1 MSTSKF
7 AMFMKDKKAKKANGF
22 YAPTKSLLDEEG
34 KPIEWEFRHITPK
47 ENDELRDEC
56 MSEVPVGK
64 SGTYRPR
71 VDTSKYIR
79 KLVAAS
85 VVYPELY
92 DAELQD
98 SYGVT
103 TPEDLLVEMVDDIG
117 EYQALVAFVQE
128 FQGFGGS
135 FSDKVD
141 EAKN

>member
-1 MSTSKF
+1 
-7 AMFMKDKKAKKANGF
+7 MFMKDKKAKKENGF
-22 YAPTKSLLDEEG
+22 YAPTKSLLDEDG
-34 KPIEWEFRHITPK
+34 KPIEWEFKHITPK

>member
-7 AMFMKDKKAKKANGF
+7 AMFMKDKKAKKENGF
-22 YAPTKSLLDEEG
+22 YAPTKSLTDEDG
-34 KPIEWEFRHITPK
+34 KPLEWEFRHITPK

-64 SGTYRPR
+64 SGAYRPR

-103 TPEDLLVEMVDDIG
+103 TPEDLLVEIVDDIG

>member
-7 AMFMKDKKAKKANGF
+7 AMFMKDKKAKKENGF
-22 YAPTKSLLDEEG
+22 YAPTKSLTDEDG
-34 KPIEWEFRHITPK
+34 KPLEWEFRHITPK

-64 SGTYRPR
+64 SGAYRPR

-98 SYGVT
+98 SYGVMNEEQLFQAMIDNT
-103 TPEDLLVEMVDDIG
+103 A
-117 EYQALVAFVQE
+117 EYDRFFNFV
-128 FQGFGGS
+128 S
-135 FSDKVD
+135 KISLYL
-141 EAKN
+141 

>member
-7 AMFMKDKKAKKANGF
+7 AMFMKDKKAKKENGF
-22 YAPTKSLLDEEG
+22 YASTKSLTDEDG
-34 KPIEWEFRHITPK
+34 KPLEWEFRHITPK

>member
-7 AMFMKDKKAKKANGF
+7 AMFMKDKKAKKENGF
-22 YAPTKSLLDEEG
+22 YAPTKSLTDEDG
-34 KPIEWEFRHITPK
+34 KPLEWEFRHITPK

-56 MSEVPVGK
+56 MSAVPVGE
-64 SGTYRPR
+64 SGAYRPR
-71 VDTSKYIR
+71 ADTSKDIR
-79 KLVAAS
+79 EPVAAS

>member
-7 AMFMKDKKAKKANGF
+7 AMFMKDKKAKKENGF
-22 YAPTKSLLDEEG
+22 YAPTKSLTDEDG
-34 KPIEWEFRHITPK
+34 KPLEWEFRHITPK

>member
-1 MSTSKF
+1 
-7 AMFMKDKKAKKANGF
+7 MFMKDKKAKKENGF
-22 YAPTKSLLDEEG
+22 YAPTKSLTDEDG
-34 KPIEWEFRHITPK
+34 KPLEWEFRHITPK

>member
-1 MSTSKF
+1 
-7 AMFMKDKKAKKANGF
+7 MFMKDKKAKKENGF
-22 YAPTKSLLDEEG
+22 YAPTKSLTDEDG
-34 KPIEWEFRHITPK
+34 KPLEWEFRHITPK

-85 VVYPELY
+85 VVCPELY
-92 DAELQD
+92 DVELQE
-98 SYGVT
+98 SYGVMN
-103 TPEDLLVEMVDDIG
+103 PEDLLVEMVDDIG
-117 EYQALVAFVQE
+117 EYQALIAFVQE

>member
-7 AMFMKDKKAKKANGF
+7 AMFMKDKKAKKENGF
-22 YAPTKSLLDEEG
+22 YAPTKSLTDEDG
-34 KPIEWEFRHITPK
+34 KPLEWEFRHITPK

-117 EYQALVAFVQE
+117 EYQALIAFVQE